1 MNDMPTLLRD
11 LRTRANLKAKEAADA
26 IGVHP
31 ATVWAWESGE
41 REPDKAVLRRV
52 IEVYGPTPDERARLI
67 ELRALG
73 SESAVAVAA

>member
-1 MNDMPTLLRD
+1 MKDMPTLLRD
-11 LRTRANLKAKEAADA
+11 LRTRVGLKVIDAAAA

-52 IEVYGPTPDERARLI
+52 IEVYGPNQDERARLI

-73 SESAVAVAA
+73 SDTALAA